1 MGQARGCKIRPYRPS
16 RLTLFCFQDV
26 PYLSPIVDQVKAE
39 FAERLEMDS
48 AIPQKRLKRT
58 LGSATRKAAGH

>member
-1 MGQARGCKIRPYRPS
+1 
-16 RLTLFCFQDV
+16 LFLFQDV

-48 AIPQKRLKRT
+48 VIPQKRIKRT